1 MSLDRIVER
10 QAGVV
15 GLAQALDCGL
25 SEDQIA
31 RRVASGRWVRLHPR
45 VFLVAGHRR
54 GDEARIRAASLWA
67 GPTGALSGATAAHLH
82 GMLARCPPM
91 VQVTVPAR
99 LRRRPTPGITL
110 RRRDLAPADVEV
122 VEGIRATAAPL
133 TALETALALP
143 DGSAFLDRALQRHV
157 RFAAVLRAYHR
168 NMGARGWKR
177 TGRLI
182 AAAADRAESE
192 AERRFL
198 ALLRTAGITGWV
210 LGLQTPAG
218 EVDVA
223 FPLAR
228 VAVEVDG
235 WAWHVDVERFR
246 ADRRKQ
252 NALVIDG
259 WTLLRFTWHDLVNR
273 PEAVVAQ
280 LRTALRRAA

>member
-1 MSLDRIVER
+1 MDLDRLVER
-10 QAGVV
+10 QAGVI
-15 GLAQALDCGL
+15 GLAQALGCGL

-31 RRVASGRWVRLHPR
+31 RRVTSGRWVRLHPR

-67 GPTGALSGATAAHLH
+67 APAGTLSGAAAAHLH
-82 GMLARCPPM
+82 GMLARCPPT

-99 LRRRPTPGITL
+99 LRRRPTPGVTL
-110 RRRDLAPADVEV
+110 RRRDLDPADVDV
-122 VEGIRATAAPL
+122 VDGIRVTAAPL

-157 RFAAVLRAYHR
+157 RFAAVYRTYHR
-168 NMGARGWKR
+168 NMGARGWLQA
-177 TGRLI
+177 GRLI
-182 AAAADRAESE
+182 AAAADGAESQ

-198 ALLRTAGITGWV
+198 TLLRRGGITGWV
-210 LGLQTPAG
+210 LGLATPAG

-235 WAWHVDVERFR
+235 WAWHVDVDRFR

-252 NALVIDG
+252 NALMLDG
-259 WTLLRFTWHDLVNR
+259 WVLLRFTWHDLVHR
-273 PEAVVAQ
+273 PDAVVAQ
-280 LRTALRRAA
+280 LRAALRRAA